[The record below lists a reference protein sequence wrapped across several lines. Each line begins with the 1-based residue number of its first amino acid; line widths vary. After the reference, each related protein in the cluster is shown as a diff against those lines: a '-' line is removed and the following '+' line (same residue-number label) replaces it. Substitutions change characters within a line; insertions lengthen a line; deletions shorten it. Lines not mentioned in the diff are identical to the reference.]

1 MFALQIIFL
10 GVFFIKRLKPIENF
24 LLSPDRLQIKFNQAN
39 PPKKDE
45 EKKDVKKVKALK
57 LRSKSI
63 KIQNLNNFN
72 NHQNANFK
80 IEEYNTKD
88 TNNNSHNINNNLK
101 LIAQPEA
108 VKRLRTR
115 NNKSLSISQI

>member
-1 MFALQIIFL
+1 M
-10 GVFFIKRLKPIENF
+10 
-24 LLSPDRLQIKFNQAN
+24 
-39 PPKKDE
+39 
-45 EKKDVKKVKALK
+45 
-57 LRSKSI
+57 
-63 KIQNLNNFN
+63 NNFN

-80 IEEYNTKD
+80 IEEYNTID

-115 NNKSLSISQI
+115 NNKSLSISQFEPISQKYLNDNYEKEQENKIKITNFAPIIYSPKRNLINMKILRC